1 MTAGTFDTVTRSLRV
16 PLYSGCSLKCLVT
29 MLFAAAFAAC
39 SSVGNR
45 TSHVAK
51 LLRQKYWHGCLPS
64 SLALRRCLCW
74 APQAFSF
81 WSQRRPARG
90 SWVFN
95 FSTNSGMGSISFPLK
110 YLAYLPTLSLSKSA
124 GPLCWPFQAVGL
136 FWAGCIGLSWLLM
149 ISCVSAGTGN
159 EGQFAPIRLSCVE
172 SFLGGG
178 IRSRGPLHGCW
189 KMRSQEGK
197 I

>member
-1 MTAGTFDTVTRSLRV
+1 MMTAGTFDTVTRSLRV

-51 LLRQKYWHGCLPS
+51 LLRQKYWHGMPAFLTS
-64 SLALRRCLCW
+64 SSKMSLLSPTSFFVLRSETTSERIL
-74 APQAFSF
+74 
-81 WSQRRPARG
+81 G
-90 SWVFN
+90 VN

-136 FWAGCIGLSWLLM
+136 FWAGCIGLS
-149 ISCVSAGTGN
+149 
-159 EGQFAPIRLSCVE
+159 
-172 SFLGGG
+172 
-178 IRSRGPLHGCW
+178 
-189 KMRSQEGK
+189 
-197 I
+197 